1 MNNVWKFLSGLCDK
15 PTAVPFKRLKELVT
29 TPSEKKNLRR
39 AIENRTDCYN
49 FVKIEK
55 EFLIY
60 PTSLKMDD
68 IAKTYYQ
75 ISLQLEK
82 LQKMKSKE
90 KVVWQSARIIRE
102 EIKNVSYRMSWS
114 PTSKDLDVKEH

>member
-1 MNNVWKFLSGLCDK
+1 MSDLYDK
-15 PTAVPFKRLKELVT
+15 PTAVLFKRLKELVT
-29 TPSEKKNLRR
+29 TPSEKENLRR

-90 KVVWQSARIIRE
+90 KVVSQSARIIRE
-102 EIKNVSYRMSWS
+102 EIKNVSYRTSWP

>member
-1 MNNVWKFLSGLCDK
+1 MSDLYDK
-15 PTAVPFKRLKELVT
+15 PTAVPLKRLEELVT

-60 PTSLKMDD
+60 PTSLEMHG

-75 ISLQLEK
+75 TSLQLEK
-82 LQKMKSKE
+82 LQKMESKE
-90 KVVWQSARIIRE
+90 KVVSQSARIIKE
-102 EIKNVSYRMSWS
+102 EITNVSYRISWP

>member
-1 MNNVWKFLSGLCDK
+1 MSGLCDK

-75 ISLQLEK
+75 I
-82 LQKMKSKE
+82 
-90 KVVWQSARIIRE
+90 
-102 EIKNVSYRMSWS
+102 
-114 PTSKDLDVKEH
+114 

>member
-1 MNNVWKFLSGLCDK
+1 MSGLCDK

-102 EIKNVSYRMSWS
+102 EIKNVSYRMSWP